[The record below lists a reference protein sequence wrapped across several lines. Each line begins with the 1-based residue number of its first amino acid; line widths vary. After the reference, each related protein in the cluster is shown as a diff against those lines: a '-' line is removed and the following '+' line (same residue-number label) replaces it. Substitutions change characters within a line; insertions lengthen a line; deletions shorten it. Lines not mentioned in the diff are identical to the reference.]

1 MSRLTVLIS
10 TINDRIQS
18 VPKMLLPRHE
28 DISYLVSFQYTL
40 PEFLKEIPD
49 ELTAREDVL
58 VLPHPSMGLSVNRNN
73 SLRNCRTELA
83 VLADDDTV
91 FTIAQLEKIIETFDA
106 HPEVQ
111 IACFQAYTTEGK
123 PLKNYAD
130 HEFNYEDRPRG
141 TYFSSCEIALRTD
154 VQLPSFDTRFGLG
167 SEYLSCGEE
176 EVFIHMAYKSGLA
189 VRYFPYPIC
198 KLLIGETT
206 GQRFQLD
213 TRVRRSK
220 GAVLYVMHGF
230 VGSVLRIA
238 KTAMMQ
244 ERHKWRAF
252 RDMWDGIM
260 YMVKG

>member
-1 MSRLTVLIS
+1 MSRLSVLIS

-28 DISYLVSFQYTL
+28 DICYLVSYQYTL
-40 PEFLKEIPD
+40 PEFLDEIPA
-49 ELTAREDVL
+49 ELTTREDVM
-58 VLPHPSMGLSVNRNN
+58 VLPHPTMGLSVNRNN

-83 VLADDDTV
+83 LLADDDTV
-91 FTIAQLEKIIETFDA
+91 FSLERLEKIIETFDA

-111 IACFQAYTTEGK
+111 IACFQAVKADGS
-123 PLKNYAD
+123 PLKNYVD
-130 HEFNYEDRPRG
+130 YEFNYEDRPRG
-141 TYFSSCEIALRTD
+141 TYFSSCEIAMRTD
-154 VQLPSFDTRFGLG
+154 VQLPEFDVRFGLG

-176 EVFIHMAYKSGLA
+176 EIFIHQANKNGLT

-198 KLLIGETT
+198 ELLVGETT

-220 GAVLYVMHGF
+220 GAVLCVMHGF
-230 VGSVLRIA
+230 VGGFLRIV

-244 ERHKWRAF
+244 KNHRWRAF
-252 RDMWDGIM
+252 RDMWDGM
-260 YMVKG
+260 KYVL